1 MSSTGAAAGGSSGL
15 STLSTS
21 LLAAACT
28 AVVAATIFV
37 MVALRRYLRAKKRRS
52 LMIAASPAPA
62 TAAAIYASHM
72 KAKSISTQ
80 DVSEPQLSFA
90 PERALNTQ
98 HDLSKLSLAQKT
110 AQSIRQ
116 QGFFQPK
123 PLASPKFPKA
133 ALLSPRMQPPVSADL
148 PAPLTPRTPKSPGL
162 TELTMSPGPSI
173 LLKPIAYG
181 KSPKLSSPSKSSIND
196 KKKQSPEQKKKLTRS
211 AVPSLLLRSLGVLPD
226 FSASSSKP
234 SALQEEKETL
244 ADEKD
249 QASTESKEAE
259 EPSLTPILDLGI
271 DFGNDESFEQ
281 SLKLR
286 GDFSFDQSNDAWLGS
301 STPAKKSE
309 QSQSTQKSAGMQSLI
324 EALTPAQP
332 ETATLPGFKTSP
344 PTKLSNLPS
353 PAFARSH
360 LPTPPPSAGLP
371 PAPTSAPMHKT
382 PSNSSLQSKASRAT
396 AASGQ
401 ASSINSSAPDSFHS
415 ATGSIGQICIDMP
428 LIDTAPSPRLD
439 SDDEEEVLLAYRPL
453 SLGLGPAKSPSQGT
467 FSNIL
472 GSLRKVPSRSSEDV
486 DLEAA
491 NSSMDETSTSRSY
504 SSDGISYSSSQTS
517 VDIEANTS
525 FGKAN
530 IVPAASVPP
539 LPPMPVSLLKLAE
552 DRTPK
557 ATSTAVFEDE
567 AESPNTDVTAAPKTR
582 KRASTLGALDRPKLT
597 MPDLMHPRAAPSPPS
612 DGMSAKVVEPA
623 IKVESIEVNRASL
636 MNLKSESSD
645 YLPLKSNGKAAMNF
659 MSPYHRTLIPDPP
672 MDGAHLS
679 PGLGADSPIL
689 AQLSP
694 KMRGNSPSLSP
705 KPGFAES
712 LKARLSLSRKSLTSS
727 PGLSRNSTPRLS
739 TINQFPKPNGEG
751 FQNFAQDEAGNG
763 AESTPKMK
771 PSKPV
776 KAAARPATSPLIG
789 QQAQE
794 VGLGFSSP
802 AILFNGQEMEPT
814 KPLRFKKP
822 SSAGGRLG
830 GSPSPMLSPASPSP
844 MLHAEPW
851 GATATQEA
859 SPSEALFSPLIA
871 GTDGAP
877 SPSGERIEF
886 GMAQPSACSTPAAP
900 TTPAMPT
907 HDLPS
912 ISARNSPQLDQTT
925 PRPNSAETGAFAD
938 EEEELEHLSY
948 RDSMISVADSTI
960 SVMSNSTCMSDSMGE
975 DLDLAADR
983 RAKLLASVQ
992 QNLIKAKA
1000 KDAKRDSHA
1009 ANRYRKSQMSQMSHT
1024 SSLRNIP
1031 EEVSDGVQT
1040 MGLGLFESEEED
1052 EEDEEE
1058 ERETLE
1064 DSPKSANEG
1073 HGRKKPNNLVLMPQ
1087 HDSRLIDPLTPPL
1100 TPIDATAMQKQS
1112 RHAATPSTSSASSAS
1127 SAASVPRR
1135 MRPSRGGLV
1144 PIDVNAAN
1152 RLSPAVDQR
1161 DGATSPSSL
1170 KLRPLSLAASLHGG
1184 DSSPMKRFD
1193 RPAFSP
1199 ALSANIPSPGP
1210 VHVAGL
1216 NERSSRYNEEGRSS
1230 RSTTYRQGGVLPTIS
1245 SKGAL
1250 DTGRAGH
1257 AEPSLTHSDSTTSMG
1272 SMASSF
1278 SSFSRMGQF
1287 PSPVRSSFVNNGLG
1301 KAMGM
1306 RSAMGSRGS
1315 VMSDM
1320 PEMPHSASIQS
1331 FVSSTGGRLGYKT
1344 SELSVAGL

>member
-1 MSSTGAAAGGSSGL
+1 
-15 STLSTS
+15 
-21 LLAAACT
+21 
-28 AVVAATIFV
+28 
-37 MVALRRYLRAKKRRS
+37 MV
-52 LMIAASPAPA
+52 AASPAPA
-62 TAAAIYASHM
+62 SAAAIYASHM
-72 KAKSISTQ
+72 KAKPISTE

-90 PERALNTQ
+90 PERALNAH

-110 AQSIRQ
+110 VQSIRE

-148 PAPLTPRTPKSPGL
+148 PAPRTPRTPKSPGL
-162 TELTMSPGPSI
+162 TELNMSPGPSI

-181 KSPKLSSPSKSSIND
+181 KSPKLSSPSKSSINH
-196 KKKQSPEQKKKLTRS
+196 KKKQSPEQKKLTRS
-211 AVPSLLLRSLGVLPD
+211 AVPSMLLRSLGVLPD

-249 QASTESKEAE
+249 QANTESKEAE

-286 GDFSFDQSNDAWLGS
+286 GDFSFDQGSDAWLGS

-324 EALTPAQP
+324 EALSPAQP
-332 ETATLPGFKTSP
+332 ETATLPPFKTSP

-353 PAFARSH
+353 SAFARSH

-371 PAPTSAPMHKT
+371 PAPTSAPMHKS
-382 PSNSSLQSKASRAT
+382 PSNSSLQKASRTT

-401 ASSINSSAPDSFHS
+401 ASSINSTVPESFHS
-415 ATGSIGQICIDMP
+415 ATGSIGQICIDMTP
-428 LIDTAPSPRLD
+428 IDAAPSPRLG

-491 NSSMDETSTSRSY
+491 NSSIDETSTSRSY

-525 FGKAN
+525 FDKAN

-539 LPPMPVSLLKLAE
+539 LPPMPVSLLKLDE

-567 AESPNTDVTAAPKTR
+567 AESSKAEAAAAPKTR
-582 KRASTLGALDRPKLT
+582 KRASTLGALDQPKLT
-597 MPDLMHPRAAPSPPS
+597 MPDLMHPPAAPSPPS
-612 DGMSAKVVEPA
+612 DGMSAKVVEPT
-623 IKVESIEVNRASL
+623 INVESIEVNRASL
-636 MNLKSESSD
+636 MNLKSKSSD
-645 YLPLKSNGKAAMNF
+645 YLPLKGNGKAAMNF

-694 KMRGNSPSLSP
+694 KMRGTSPSLSP

-739 TINQFPKPNGEG
+739 TINQFPKPNSEG
-751 FQNFAQDEAGNG
+751 FRNFAQEEAGNG
-763 AESTPKMK
+763 AESTPKVE

-776 KAAARPATSPLIG
+776 KAAATSPLIG

-794 VGLGFSSP
+794 FGLGFSSP

-822 SSAGGRLG
+822 ASAGGRLG

-844 MLHAEPW
+844 MLQAEQW
-851 GATATQEA
+851 GTTATGEA
-859 SPSEALFSPLIA
+859 SPSEALFSPLIT
-871 GTDGAP
+871 GTDGAL

-886 GMAQPSACSTPAAP
+886 GMAQSSACNTPAAP
-900 TTPAMPT
+900 ATPTMPT

-912 ISARNSPQLDQTT
+912 ISAQNSPQMDQTT
-925 PRPNSAETGAFAD
+925 PRPNSADTGAFAD
-938 EEEELEHLSY
+938 EEEGELEHLSY
-948 RDSMISVADSTI
+948 RDSMISVAASTI

-1009 ANRYRKSQMSQMSHT
+1009 ANRYRKSQMSQMSQT

-1031 EEVSDGVQT
+1031 EEVSSGVQT

-1052 EEDEEE
+1052 EVDE

-1087 HDSRLIDPLTPPL
+1087 HDSRLIGPLTPPL
-1100 TPIDATAMQKQS
+1100 TPVDGTAMQKQS
-1112 RHAATPSTSSASSAS
+1112 RHAATTSTSSASSAS

-1135 MRPSRGGLV
+1135 MRPSRGGLA

-1257 AEPSLTHSDSTTSMG
+1257 AEPCLTHSDSTT

-1278 SSFSRMGQF
+1278 SSFSRMGHL

-1320 PEMPHSASIQS
+1320 PEMPHSASIQG
-1331 FVSSTGGRLGYKT
+1331 FASSTGGRLGYKT
-1344 SELSVAGL
+1344 SDLSVAGL